1 MKKKSIVLSFI
12 KGIGIAAGIT
22 AAALALCALLMKN
35 VETGSKLLCGI
46 MIAVKVLS
54 IAAGSFVF
62 CKAAKKKGARCGAA
76 TGAVYSCLCIGVS
89 LLTKTAGLS
98 FAALADVAFAVVF
111 GAVFGIIWVNIFS

>member
-1 MKKKSIVLSFI
+1 MRNSRKTRVLNCVCV
-12 KGIGIAAGIT
+12 
-22 AAALALCALLMKN
+22 ALVLLSGVVRLLMKN

-62 CKAAKKKGARCGAA
+62 CKAAKKKGALCGAA